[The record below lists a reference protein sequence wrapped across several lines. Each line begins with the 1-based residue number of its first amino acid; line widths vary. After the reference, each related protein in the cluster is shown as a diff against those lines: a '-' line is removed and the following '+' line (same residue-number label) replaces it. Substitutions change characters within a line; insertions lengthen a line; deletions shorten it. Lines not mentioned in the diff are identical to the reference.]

1 MKSEA
6 KREAKK
12 HWEHKIFRIVNT
24 RMLNDDIPLEIPT
37 RNLDFMFLD
46 DFDDESDE
54 LVFSGWRHH
63 IGFVVDKNRMYLI
76 YKRPR
81 VGNGE

>member
-1 MKSEA
+1 MKSEI
-6 KREAKK
+6 KREKK
-12 HWEHKIFRIVNT
+12 ARWEHKVFRIVNS

-46 DFDDESDE
+46 DFDNESEE

-63 IGFVVDKNRMYLI
+63 IGFVVDPNRMYLI
-76 YKRPR
+76 YKRPKSDT
-81 VGNGE
+81 GE